1 VSVRAWTVFA
11 ALCVIWGIPY
21 FFIKIAL
28 EEVSPFVVAWTR
40 IAIAVLILLPIAWKR
55 GVLRSV
61 LAHKG
66 PVIAFAFTELVGP
79 FVLIAMGERWVTS
92 SMAGILIAT
101 VPLAVILMSPLFGL
115 RERVGTRRIIGL
127 VLGFAGVVALVGL
140 DSAGGPQAWL
150 GVLCLFIATLGYA
163 VGPLI
168 IQRYLHDVDEL
179 GAVTISLGVAA
190 IVLLPAAALTAP
202 AVLPSAQTL
211 TALVVLG
218 AVCTAVG
225 LYLFFYLIGQAGAS
239 RAAVIT
245 YVNPAVAALLGV
257 LVLHE
262 PFGVGF
268 VAGFILILL
277 GSWLATASGTT
288 AAADVKS
295 QVRSAG

>member
-1 VSVRAWTVFA
+1 VSLRAWTVFA

-28 EEVSPFVVAWTR
+28 VEVSPFVVAWAR
-40 IAIAVLILLPIAWKR
+40 IAVGVLILLPIAWKR
-55 GVLRSV
+55 GVLRPV

-101 VPLAVILMSPLFGL
+101 VPLAVILMSPLFGV
-115 RERVGTRRIIGL
+115 RERIGIRRMVGL
-127 VLGFAGVVALVGL
+127 VVGFAGVVALVGI
-140 DSAGGPQAWL
+140 DSSGGSQLWL

-168 IQRYLHDVDEL
+168 IQRYLQDVDEL
-179 GAVTISLGVAA
+179 GSVTISLAVAA
-190 IVLLPAAALTAP
+190 VVLLPAAVLTAP

-218 AVCTAVG
+218 AVCTALG

-239 RAAVIT
+239 RATVIT

-262 PFGVGF
+262 PFGIGF
-268 VAGFILILL
+268 VAGFILILI
-277 GSWLATASGTT
+277 GSWLSTA
-288 AAADVKS
+288 AAAAPAADVKS
-295 QVRSAG
+295 QVRSAS